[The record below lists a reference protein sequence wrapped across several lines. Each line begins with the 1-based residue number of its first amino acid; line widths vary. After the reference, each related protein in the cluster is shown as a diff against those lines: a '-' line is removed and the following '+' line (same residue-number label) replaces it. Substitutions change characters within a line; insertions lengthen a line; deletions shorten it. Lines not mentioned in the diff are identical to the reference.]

1 MYLVCTWQSIVDAYG
16 IARYREINPTIFTI
30 VTFPFL
36 FAVMFGDVGHGFLM
50 LLLTVY
56 LILNEKKLALR
67 PPDDMFDMI
76 FGGAPAAPQSSM
88 PTVPLDGSTHAMRP
102 AAVPFMRICCFTS
115 CRVPAGATGLLVK
128 IAYIPRPCTR

>member
-1 MYLVCTWQSIVDAYG
+1 MDAYG

-76 FGGAPAAPQSSM
+76 FGGAHHMSSQ
-88 PTVPLDGSTHAMRP
+88 PSLTIFISHAMYP
-102 AAVPFMRICCFTS
+102 ATLLSMCICCFIS
-115 CRVPAGATGLLVK
+115 CRS
-128 IAYIPRPCTR
+128 

>member
-1 MYLVCTWQSIVDAYG
+1 MYVLMSQSIVDAYG

-76 FGGAPAAPQSSM
+76 FGGAL
-88 PTVPLDGSTHAMRP
+88 TTL
-102 AAVPFMRICCFTS
+102 
-115 CRVPAGATGLLVK
+115 
-128 IAYIPRPCTR
+128 

>member
-1 MYLVCTWQSIVDAYG
+1 VDAYG

-76 FGGAPAAPQSSM
+76 FGGEPRTVKPFCPSNVFGRAWQLHQRARFTAARPSLCMSSM
-88 PTVPLDGSTHAMRP
+88 ACMH
-102 AAVPFMRICCFTS
+102 
-115 CRVPAGATGLLVK
+115 
-128 IAYIPRPCTR
+128 